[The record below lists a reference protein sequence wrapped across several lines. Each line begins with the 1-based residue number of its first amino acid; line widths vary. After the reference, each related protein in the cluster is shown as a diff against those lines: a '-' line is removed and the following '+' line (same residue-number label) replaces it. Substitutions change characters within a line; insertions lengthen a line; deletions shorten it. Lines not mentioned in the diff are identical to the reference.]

1 MWVTGIIQTLLI
13 YGGFDLGWFLHIKLL
28 GATLILVA
36 SLNINIHL
44 KKSTQ
49 KQIQPNHY
57 IMKYC
62 SSAVKIGFFLALS
75 GAIWTFA

>member
-13 YGGFDLGWFLHIKLL
+13 YGGFILGWLLNIKLL
-28 GATLILVA
+28 GATLILVE

-49 KQIQPNHY
+49 KQIPPNHY
-57 IMKYC
+57 ILNTLHRQLEL
-62 SSAVKIGFFLALS
+62 GFF
-75 GAIWTFA
+75 